1 MLSFI
6 TYKDAPEI
14 EIVADDQ
21 GIDDL
26 ILYLQGIKKEKDH
39 MHLIIDSE
47 IDNYPIPDARKGSV
61 IIIKQVRL
69 EYGQTGQWE
78 SELS

>member
-6 TYKDAPEI
+6 TYKNAPEV

-26 ILYLQGIKKEKDH
+26 ILYLQSIKRGKDH
-39 MHLIIDSE
+39 MHLIMDSE
-47 IDNYPIPDARKGSV
+47 INDYPIPAERGNIV
-61 IIIKQVRL
+61 VNIKQVRI
-69 EYGQTGQWE
+69 EYADTNDWKK
-78 SELS
+78 